1 MKEYEFINK
10 LVSAGFDGYDAWNIY
25 YYCLN
30 LPNGVNKLKRFI
42 ESEERE
48 VICEWYVYHKKL

>member
-25 YYCLN
+25 YYYCLN

-48 VICEWYVYHKKL
+48 VVNDEL